1 MEFGLDKCAVLVM
14 KRGTKVRCEGIQ
26 LPDGR
31 TMEALDDGGYKYLG
45 VLEGADIKQ
54 KEMKEKIKKEYLRRV
69 KLVSKSMLYGGNL
82 IKAINAWAVS
92 VVRYSA
98 GVIE

>member
-1 MEFGLDKCAVLVM
+1 MDKCAVLVM
-14 KRGTKVRCEGIQ
+14 KRGNKVRCKGIQ

-31 TMEALDDGGYKYLG
+31 MMEELDDGDYKYLG
-45 VLEGADIKQ
+45 ILDIKQ

-82 IKAINAWAVS
+82 IKAINA
-92 VVRYSA
+92 
-98 GVIE
+98 